1 MVNSIARLGKYMT
14 LFFATCTLLASQ
26 SLHSLASAAAPA
38 SPPPPATGGQTS
50 ATPAPAASEPPAF
63 EVATIK
69 PSPAGSGFVNFGV
82 SPARFNVVNG
92 TLKACIQ
99 FAYNINSE
107 DQIGKG
113 PDWMSSKKFDIDAK
127 MGDAEADAVK
137 KLPPGERLG
146 QYRLMVQSLLA
157 ERFNLRVSK
166 EAKEQPVLALV
177 ATKDGPKLTP
187 AAAPDGAPQLFG
199 GSRGDLTA
207 KSVSMR
213 FFADFFLSGRS
224 DLGGRVAIDATGLKG
239 SYDFTL
245 KWSRSDAS
253 PASPEGSAAGDSP
266 SFVTALQEQL
276 GLKLE
281 SRKAPVEVLEIDHVE
296 QPSPN

>member
-1 MVNSIARLGKYMT
+1 MT
-14 LFFATCTLLASQ
+14 LFFAACTLLAAQ
-26 SLHSLASAAAPA
+26 SLHSLASAAAP
-38 SPPPPATGGQTS
+38 PPHPVPATGGQTS
-50 ATPAPAASEPPAF
+50 AAPAPAASEPPAF

-69 PSPAGSGFVNFGV
+69 PSPAGSGFVNFDV
-82 SPARFNVVNG
+82 SPARFKVVNG
-92 TLKACIQ
+92 TLKECIQ
-99 FAYNINSE
+99 FAYNINSD

-127 MGDAEADAVK
+127 MGDAEAEAIG
-137 KLPPGERLG
+137 KLPPGERID

-157 ERFNLRVSK
+157 ERFDLRISK
-166 EAKEQPVLALV
+166 TAKERPVLALV
-177 ATKDGPKLTP
+177 ATKNGPKLTP
-187 AAAPDGAPQLFG
+187 AAALNGAPQLFG

-207 KSVSMR
+207 KSVSMN
-213 FFADFFLSGRS
+213 FFANFFLSGRS

-245 KWSRSDAS
+245 KWSSGDAS
-253 PASPEGSAAGDSP
+253 PALPEGSAAGDSP
-266 SFVTALQEQL
+266 AFVTALQEQL